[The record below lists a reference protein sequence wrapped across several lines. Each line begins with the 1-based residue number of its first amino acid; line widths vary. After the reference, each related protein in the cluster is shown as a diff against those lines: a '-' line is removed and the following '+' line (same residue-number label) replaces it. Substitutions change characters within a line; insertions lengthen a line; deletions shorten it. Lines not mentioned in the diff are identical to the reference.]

1 MKRFLLV
8 LSIALC
14 AGMMAAA
21 QHYQEVVYLKARP
34 LISVSYY
41 HTLGIGSGLFKNVS
55 LPSLRR

>member
-1 MKRFLLV
+1 MISPELGVSNPFWVRGMEERERFT
-8 LSIALC
+8 
-14 AGMMAAA
+14 M
-21 QHYQEVVYLKARP
+21 ARP